1 MGLTC
6 VEHSKIGLLGTML
19 FLGWMASSMIVPG
32 LSDIYG
38 RKKFFIGFHVLQVAA
53 IFGLLWCSN
62 VKQALALLFALGFS
76 GVGRSP
82 IVYIYLL
89 EMLTP
94 QYQKVIGPIFASSV
108 GICLAGGTFLLQMMT
123 KDAVWCFY
131 ASLILSVFAMFFSVF
146 FIPESP
152 KYLHATGQFDEC
164 RKVLSYMA
172 VCNGEDSEKMAN
184 VRFTQEPIAQ
194 P

>member
-1 MGLTC
+1 MTGEIVVQNMAYLELMPHYECQVPGNEKRWETCYASDFCRADHTFDSSVVRVDESNPHSLNNWVDQMGLTC

-108 GICLAGGTFLLQMMT
+108 GICLAGGTFLL
-123 KDAVWCFY
+123 
-131 ASLILSVFAMFFSVF
+131 
-146 FIPESP
+146 
-152 KYLHATGQFDEC
+152 
-164 RKVLSYMA
+164 
-172 VCNGEDSEKMAN
+172 
-184 VRFTQEPIAQ
+184 
-194 P
+194 